1 MKKLIMI
8 SAILGIVGCA
18 STATIEQDSAYSN
31 PNISKAVSAYV
42 SLPQDVAYGG
52 RSFTG
57 SGGSVSA
64 IISASLSRYLVSVE
78 EADSVEN
85 FHDAMQQARI
95 SGADYLF
102 YPSIILWQ
110 DRATEWEGKP
120 DIVEIKITVVDV
132 SSYKVVSAATIKDES
147 SLTVT
152 GTSHPQDLL
161 PKPVGS
167 YIESIFR

>member
-1 MKKLIMI
+1 MRILLLI
-8 SAILGIVGCA
+8 SAILATAGCA
-18 STATIEQDSAYSN
+18 NTATIDQDTAYSN

-52 RSFTG
+52 RHFTG
-57 SGGSVSA
+57 SGGSVSG
-64 IISASLSRYLVSVE
+64 IISAKLSHFLVSVE
-78 EADSVEN
+78 KANSVEN
-85 FHDAMQQARI
+85 FHDAMQQARKN
-95 SGADYLF
+95 GADYLF

-120 DIVEIKITVVDV
+120 DRVEIKITVVDLSNYQVV
-132 SSYKVVSAATIKDES
+132 SSATIKDES

-152 GTSHPQDLL
+152 GRSHPQDLL
-161 PKPVGS
+161 HKPVGS